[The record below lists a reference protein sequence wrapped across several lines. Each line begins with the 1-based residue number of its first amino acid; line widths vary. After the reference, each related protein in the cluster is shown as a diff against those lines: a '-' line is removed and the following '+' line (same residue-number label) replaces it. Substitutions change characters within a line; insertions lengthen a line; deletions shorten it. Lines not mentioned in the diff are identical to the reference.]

1 MFETENIMGTKV
13 INLHELISSASS
25 HNSDLN
31 SRRLK
36 IINDI
41 PYVSEKIVEL
51 FPNKDA
57 YAHYHLYGES
67 YYILEGEMIL
77 YSNHFKT
84 QVLILRSYHLF
95 DLSIHL

>member
-41 PYVSEKIVEL
+41 PYASEKIVDFSPTKMRMLIIIYTE
-51 FPNKDA
+51 
-57 YAHYHLYGES
+57 
-67 YYILEGEMIL
+67 
-77 YSNHFKT
+77 NHIIF
-84 QVLILRSYHLF
+84 
-95 DLSIHL
+95 